1 MIVLK
6 SAKFSNFKG
15 LRNVNLKF
23 STDPDKKLTVIR
35 AASGTGKTTLM
46 TALTWGLFGDEALD
60 GGKKNRNK
68 DRLSP
73 TDWDYKKDG
82 EEVTISGE
90 IEIEVIDEETKKPT
104 SYYIIRKQTETFSD
118 TTNFVAQESELT
130 VLKKTPQGDVAQSQP
145 EFFLERTFLPFALK
159 DIFFFDGDSAL
170 KFTDTTD
177 ANGRRQRVESAIKK
191 LLGLEI
197 LEQAESHLENAKAE
211 ILRRI
216 KNDMPGTQIEQ
227 LVTRELQLTDEIQK
241 LKADVKDLRDN
252 YSSLFDQKQKQESL
266 KDEILSKGGDKKD
279 NLRRELEAS
288 SKQLKA
294 AEDELERNIGSLR
307 DKLNTPELLFQISNV
322 FLGKADEIFS
332 DLQQKKIIPNTL
344 PGILEDVLNEGRCI
358 CGGDLSEGT
367 AGHKHISFE
376 LSNLKLQTTAHGVLL
391 SLSQSL
397 KSAFSRTKPGAMN
410 WVTSV
415 KETQRTIVQLRQ
427 QESDLRQ
434 KKEALHVEISQI
446 PEANLQ
452 LVLKNINELQVSI
465 NELSVNQ
472 RVTETKID
480 AKVAQL
486 MEIVM
491 EKDKVESKNKKFM
504 KSIAQ
509 QHSADDLMEVVKKT
523 IGHLNGETIDE
534 VSEKMNSVFMQM
546 IGSELNL
553 NGKEA
558 TIVGVKL
565 SRTFDISVVGPGSL
579 QFSPKAMLSGAQN
592 RALTVAFILAL
603 TQVSGESAMTVIDSP
618 LGVLDTYIRRAMLK
632 ILIKESQ
639 QPILF
644 LTYSEIMGVED
655 ILDDSAGVFLT
666 MTNSYQ
672 YAMGLLV
679 NKPSTI
685 YNEVIVCG
693 CSHRTTC
700 AICKRREDKQ

>member
-1 MIVLK
+1 M
-6 SAKFSNFKG
+6 
-15 LRNVNLKF
+15 
-23 STDPDKKLTVIR
+23 
-35 AASGTGKTTLM
+35 
-46 TALTWGLFGDEALD
+46 
-60 GGKKNRNK
+60 
-68 DRLSP
+68 
-73 TDWDYKKDG
+73 
-82 EEVTISGE
+82 
-90 IEIEVIDEETKKPT
+90 
-104 SYYIIRKQTETFSD
+104 
-118 TTNFVAQESELT
+118 
-130 VLKKTPQGDVAQSQP
+130 
-145 EFFLERTFLPFALK
+145 PFPLK

-197 LEQAESHLENAKAE
+197 LEQAESHLVNAKAE

-216 KNDMPGTQIEQ
+216 KNENPGTPIEQ
-227 LVTRELQLTDEIQK
+227 LVTEELQLIAEIQK
-241 LKADVKDLRDN
+241 LEADVKGLRDN
-252 YSSLFDQKQKQESL
+252 YSSLFDQKQKQEGL
-266 KDEILSKGGDKKD
+266 RDEILSKGGGKKD
-279 NLRRELEAS
+279 DLRRELEAS

-294 AEDELERNIGSLR
+294 VEDELERNIVSLR
-307 DKLNTPELLFQISNV
+307 EKLNTPDLLFQISNV
-322 FLGKADEIFS
+322 FLGKADEIYA
-332 DLQQKKIIPNTL
+332 DLEQKKIIPNTL
-344 PGILEDVLNEGRCI
+344 PEILEDVLNEGRCI
-358 CGGDLSEGT
+358 CGEDISEGT
-367 AGHKHISFE
+367 AGHKHISSE

-397 KSAFSRTKPGAMN
+397 KSASSRAKPGAMN
-410 WVTSV
+410 WVTNV
-415 KETQRTIVQLRQ
+415 KETQRTIVQFRQ

-434 KKEALHVEISQI
+434 KKEALHVEISEI

-452 LVLKNINELQVSI
+452 LVVKNINELQASI
-465 NELSVNQ
+465 NEISVNQ

-480 AKVAQL
+480 GKKEKL
-486 MEIVM
+486 METVK
-491 EKDKVESKNKKFM
+491 EKAQVESKNKKLM
-504 KSIAQ
+504 KSTAQ
-509 QHSADDLMEVVKKT
+509 QHSADDLMKVVKKT

-534 VSEKMNSVFMQM
+534 VSEKMNSLFMQI
-546 IGSELNL
+546 IGSEPNL
-553 NGKEA
+553 DGKEA
-558 TIVGVKL
+558 SIVGVKL
-565 SRTFDISVVGPGSL
+565 NRTFDISVIGPQSL
-579 QFSPKAMLSGAQN
+579 QHSPKAILSGAQN

-603 TQVSGESAMTVIDSP
+603 TQVSGESAMTVIDTP
-618 LGVLDTYIRRAMLK
+618 LGVMDTYIRRAMLK
-632 ILIKESQ
+632 TLIQESQ